1 MSWTAER
8 EKKLKE
14 LHEKHGLPGTF
25 LFGSRL
31 SKVYHSGACMYN
43 TIAISF
49 KGVKNAEK
57 VFGEIEHEL
66 RKTIIQNGGSVSH
79 HHGVGK
85 LRKDFMSNTVSEGSI
100 SLIKDIKS
108 SQDPT
113 NIFGIANN
121 VFSD

>member
-1 MSWTAER
+1 
-8 EKKLKE
+8 
-14 LHEKHGLPGTF
+14 
-25 LFGSRL
+25 
-31 SKVYHSGACMYN
+31 MYN

-57 VFGEIEHEL
+57 IFGEIEREL

-85 LRKDFMSNTVSEGSI
+85 LRKNFIPNTISKGSI
-100 SLIKDIKS
+100 NLIKDIKS
-108 SQDPT
+108 SQDPK
-113 NIFGIANN
+113 NIFGIRNN